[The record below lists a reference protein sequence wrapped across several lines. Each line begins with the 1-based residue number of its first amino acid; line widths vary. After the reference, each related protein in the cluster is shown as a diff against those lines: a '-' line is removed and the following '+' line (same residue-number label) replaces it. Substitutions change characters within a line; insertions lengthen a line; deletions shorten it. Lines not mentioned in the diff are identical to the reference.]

1 MINKLNLMDVFYF
14 ILNPTWRQTKIPKEN
29 NEEEEKKNI
38 IFLSPVKFIIIWHC
52 WIETTWFVGLN

>member
-29 NEEEEKKNI
+29 NEEARREKKILYFYPQSN
-38 IFLSPVKFIIIWHC
+38 L
-52 WIETTWFVGLN
+52 

>member
-29 NEEEEKKNI
+29 NEEEEKKILYFYPQSN
-38 IFLSPVKFIIIWHC
+38 L
-52 WIETTWFVGLN
+52 